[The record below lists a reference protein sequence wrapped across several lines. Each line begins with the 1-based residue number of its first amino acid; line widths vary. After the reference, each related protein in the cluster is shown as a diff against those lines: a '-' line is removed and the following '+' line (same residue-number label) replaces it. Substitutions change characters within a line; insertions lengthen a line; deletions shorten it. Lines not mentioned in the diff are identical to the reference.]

1 MRRHHTH
8 GRAKLTLHHV
18 APSSEHKI
26 QAPTASVTTEKSRTS
41 EDSSNR
47 NCTTPINQS
56 TTTVTVKNETSSD
69 RKNSNQP
76 IKTPCAESTPIAL
89 ENRLVK
95 TSAVTTPQV
104 SHSTTPN
111 QTTAQGLT
119 NSTRNPEVTPITSC
133 GRRDYSCSVI
143 AEDDATFWN
152 QSFGFDEALL
162 SCTDNSLIMVDS
174 KENQKRVPLE
184 MNRQCSNV
192 AGCAAKSDQFNEVT
206 RSSIKSAKPLSA
218 RRRKSGI
225 AMFALR
231 AIPCIAMRTV
241 DRDLP
246 RKKSLPSMRSVDID
260 LRRGRY
266 TWPQPRFWSGTNGLF
281 VDTRQ
286 PLMPF
291 KILKGQTDGISVS
304 KTKSLDKLTIQSQS
318 ALDKDNQQRQMPESG
333 HREVQISLDSVISR
347 AGDPKQHLTSGGG
360 VSSKAKAREIIDVNV
375 LEEQSD
381 NSCQPELDDE
391 SCLQAQSK
399 GKDLVPCSVINEDDK
414 LSRQRTNDAKTVPE
428 GVNDFLGAYQ
438 YEEKN
443 KGEDS
448 LSVLKLQT
456 EVAEE
461 DDEEEEEEEKEA
473 YSPTL
478 HPCLKSL
485 QHSPRASNPLS
496 TFFAIDKFRFKIEH
510 FVAETQKTELREPL
524 EGTAPCR

>member
-1 MRRHHTH
+1 MLSEKDPIVYRFGNIKFSREEEQAIQDALSKKLGPEYISQRAGAGGQKLAYVEGWKIINLANETFGFNGWSHSVTHQNIDFVDQVGQKYYVGVSAFVKVQLKDGVFHEDVGYGVSEGMKSKALSLEKARKEAVTDGLKRALKNFGQALGNCVSDKAYLKFITKQPKPPDDGYDLNSMRRHHTH

-174 KENQKRVPLE
+174 KENQK
-184 MNRQCSNV
+184 
-192 AGCAAKSDQFNEVT
+192 
-206 RSSIKSAKPLSA
+206 
-218 RRRKSGI
+218 
-225 AMFALR
+225 
-231 AIPCIAMRTV
+231 
-241 DRDLP
+241 
-246 RKKSLPSMRSVDID
+246 KKL
-260 LRRGRY
+260 
-266 TWPQPRFWSGTNGLF
+266 
-281 VDTRQ
+281 
-286 PLMPF
+286 
-291 KILKGQTDGISVS
+291 KI
-304 KTKSLDKLTIQSQS
+304 
-318 ALDKDNQQRQMPESG
+318 
-333 HREVQISLDSVISR
+333 
-347 AGDPKQHLTSGGG
+347 
-360 VSSKAKAREIIDVNV
+360 
-375 LEEQSD
+375 
-381 NSCQPELDDE
+381 SC
-391 SCLQAQSK
+391 
-399 GKDLVPCSVINEDDK
+399 
-414 LSRQRTNDAKTVPE
+414 
-428 GVNDFLGAYQ
+428 
-438 YEEKN
+438 
-443 KGEDS
+443 
-448 LSVLKLQT
+448 
-456 EVAEE
+456 
-461 DDEEEEEEEKEA
+461 
-473 YSPTL
+473 
-478 HPCLKSL
+478 
-485 QHSPRASNPLS
+485 
-496 TFFAIDKFRFKIEH
+496 
-510 FVAETQKTELREPL
+510 
-524 EGTAPCR
+524 